1 MSKQL
6 LRSLQEI
13 MTALLDEAT
22 TLPEGLLEDIL
33 LQQLNVHYDVR
44 SSFAGQKWFSLMLM
58 SGSSR
63 IPNILPSASR

>member
-33 LQQLNVHYDVR
+33 LQQLNAHSDVR
-44 SSFAGQKWFSLMLM
+44 SCLPKFFSPLLT
-58 SGSSR
+58 SE
-63 IPNILPSASR
+63 AA

>member
-33 LQQLNVHYDVR
+33 LQQLNAHHDVR
-44 SSFAGQKWFSLMLM
+44 SRVVGQDRFSLMLM
-58 SGSSR
+58 SE
-63 IPNILPSASR
+63 PA